1 MVQIETERLI
11 IRRIQESDAADL
23 YEYLS
28 NPRVNYF
35 LSDKLNSLEE
45 AVVNDKRRCGEKL
58 VFAVCFIEKGKVI
71 GNIFAKK

>member
-45 AVVNDKRRCGEKL
+45 AVVNDKRRYGEKL